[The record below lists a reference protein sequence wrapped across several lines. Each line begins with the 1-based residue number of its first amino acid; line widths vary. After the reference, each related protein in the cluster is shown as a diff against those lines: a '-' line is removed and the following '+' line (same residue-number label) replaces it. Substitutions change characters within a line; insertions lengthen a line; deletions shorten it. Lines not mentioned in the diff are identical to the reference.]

1 MFCYFFKI
9 FNYVSGR
16 NTSERFFFSIFLS
29 LSHPILAWEEA
40 MMVYSNLLKF
50 FAIFLEFSITVRV
63 GTHRNDF
70 LFLFFI
76 FLSLPHPILAWEEAM
91 MVFSN
96 FLNFFAILLEFPIPG
111 RVETYRNDFYYFLSF
126 SAFPIL
132 FWLEMKLW
140 LCFLIFWIFL
150 VFLFN
155 FFYYGLA
162 RNTLQRFLLFSLFLC
177 LSHSI
182 LAWKE
187 ATLVF
192 SNFLNFFA
200 IFF

>member
-1 MFCYFFKI
+1 M
-9 FNYVSGR
+9 N
-16 NTSERFFFSIFLS
+16 
-29 LSHPILAWEEA
+29 
-40 MMVYSNLLKF
+40 F

-155 FFYYGLA
+155 F
-162 RNTLQRFLLFSLFLC
+162 LLRVGKEQIATIFIIFSLSRPF
-177 LSHSI
+177 SHSI
-182 LAWKE
+182 LAWNE
-187 ATLVF
+187 AMSVF
-192 SNFLNFFA
+192 
-200 IFF
+200 